1 MVSNMVFEV
10 GVEAT
15 RKRIIALRD
24 IKIESLPVFSDIFPM
39 LFDVVNYNMCK
50 KSRKRGLVRLQ
61 KHEEFWIIG
70 GTLSN
75 DRY

>member
-24 IKIESLPVFSDIFPM
+24 IKIESLFPVSSDIFPM
-39 LFDVVNYNMCK
+39 LFDVVNYMCK

-70 GTLSN
+70 WTLSN